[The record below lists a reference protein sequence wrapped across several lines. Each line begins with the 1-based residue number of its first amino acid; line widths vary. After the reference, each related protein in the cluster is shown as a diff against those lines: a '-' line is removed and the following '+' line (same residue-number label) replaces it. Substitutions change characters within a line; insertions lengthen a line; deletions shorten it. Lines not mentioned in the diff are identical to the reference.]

1 MTDDNK
7 EIPIPKPE
15 EEKVDL
21 QVADIKFCKTI
32 IETATERGAWKAD
45 ELGTVG
51 HVYNKITVW
60 LQQNEPKVETQ
71 AEETSEAQGEIKND

>member
-7 EIPIPKPE
+7 EIPMPTKAE
-15 EEKVDL
+15 EPVEL
-21 QVADIKFCKTI
+21 QIADIKFCKTI
-32 IETATERGAWKAD
+32 IETATERGSWKAD

-51 HVYNKITVW
+51 HVYNKITLW

-71 AEETSEAQGEIKND
+71 AEETSSDNQGEEK

>member
-7 EIPIPKPE
+7 EIPKSE
-15 EEKVDL
+15 VEKVEL
-21 QVADIKFCKTI
+21 KLADIKFCKTI

-60 LQQNEPKVETQ
+60 LQQNEPKVETE
-71 AEETSEAQGEIKND
+71 AEETSEAQGENKND

>member
-51 HVYNKITVW
+51 HVYNKITLW
-60 LQQNEPKVETQ
+60 LQQNEPKVETA

>member
-1 MTDDNK
+1 MTDNNK
-7 EIPIPKPE
+7 EIPMPTKAE
-15 EEKVDL
+15 EPVEL
-21 QVADIKFCKTI
+21 QIADIKFCKTI

-51 HVYNKITVW
+51 HVYNKITLW

-71 AEETSEAQGEIKND
+71 AEETSSDNQGEEK